1 MGQVFLPDPRAQYNA
16 LRVLLN
22 TVGAPGLSARKPAL
36 FEQCL
41 ELLYELAA
49 APDTGGCCIFSVPI
63 AFMCSFSVAF

>member
-22 TVGAPGLSARKPAL
+22 AVGAPGLSARKPAL

-49 APDTGGCCIFSVPI
+49 APDTGGCCI
-63 AFMCSFSVAF
+63 CL